1 MAALHRLT
9 VRSFKSIRS
18 LEDFEVRGINVL
30 IGANGA
36 GKSNLLSMFRSVS
49 ELARGRWHIHVKQE
63 GGPDALLFGGR
74 RRAPSLEI
82 ALSFDR
88 GHYCYRF
95 SAEAAGD
102 DLVLARDWLSP
113 GAAQEAEPL
122 TVRRLLSERS
132 SGWSVEDVRE
142 NLQGLAIYRLSTYA
156 LSGIRDWRVYHFGD
170 TSRVSGMRC
179 PQEVRDN
186 LRLKADGS
194 NLAPFLRFL
203 RERHPRR
210 LQDIVKTVRIAAPFF
225 GDFVYRNDVKERVE
239 MEWYHRNDRD
249 TPLGPGQI
257 SDGLLRFVCV
267 ATVLLQPPELQPDP
281 IMIDEPE
288 LGLHPTAL
296 ALLAE
301 MVRGASQA
309 RRVILSTQSADLVS
323 EFDPEDVV
331 VVNRRDGESVFERL
345 DSDQLTDWLEN
356 YTVGDLWKANVVGG
370 GPDR

>member
-9 VRSFKSIRS
+9 VRGFRSIRS
-18 LEDFEVRGINVL
+18 LENFEVRGINVL

-36 GKSNLLSMFRSVS
+36 GKSNLLGVFRSVS

-74 RRAPSLEI
+74 RTAPSLEI

-88 GHYCYRF
+88 GHYRYTF

-102 DLVLARDWLSP
+102 DLVLGREWLSP
-113 GAAQEAEPL
+113 GAAEAAEPL
-122 TVRRLLSERS
+122 RPRMLLTGGA
-132 SGWSVEDVRE
+132 SGWPMEDVRK
-142 NLQGLAIYRLSTYA
+142 NVADLAIHRLSVYA
-156 LSGIRDWRVYHFGD
+156 MPAIREWRVYHFGD

-225 GDFVYRNDVKERVE
+225 GDFVYRKDVEERVE
-239 MEWYHRNDRD
+239 LEWYHRDDRD

-288 LGLHPTAL
+288 LGLHPSAL
-296 ALLAE
+296 TLLAE

-323 EFDPEDVV
+323 EFDPEEVV
-331 VVNRRDGESVFERL
+331 VVNRRNGESLFERL